1 MSLLRLASFDTYD
14 NDKKLFT
21 EHYGLIPIGLKVHF
35 IFVSIIEDEI
45 HYALQSATIAEN
57 HIETIN
63 DVKAI
68 TQEELVDLVDA
79 LP

>member
-1 MSLLRLASFDTYD
+1 MTKNYSR
-14 NDKKLFT
+14 NI
-21 EHYGLIPIGLKVHF
+21 IPIGLKVHF
-35 IFVSIIEDEI
+35 IFVSIIDDGI

-57 HIETIN
+57 HIETIA

-68 TQEELVDLVDA
+68 TQEELEGLVDA